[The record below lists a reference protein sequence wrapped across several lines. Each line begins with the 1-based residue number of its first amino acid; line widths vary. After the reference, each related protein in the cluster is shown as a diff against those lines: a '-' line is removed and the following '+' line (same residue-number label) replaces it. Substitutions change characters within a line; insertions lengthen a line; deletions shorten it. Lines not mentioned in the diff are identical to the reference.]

1 MKVRHSMKKG
11 IVAILSTLAGT
22 IIGIAAAKKIADKAV
37 DKASLMSDK
46 HLALF
51 LLMNRWVQAKQEGK
65 SLTDYFD
72 KHMYRSIA
80 IYGMSYAGE
89 RLMDEVKDSGITV
102 KYGIDK
108 NADAIY
114 ADIDILSPDEQLEEV
129 DAVVVTP
136 VFFIDEIEKVLAEK
150 ISCPIISLE
159 DILYDI

>member
-1 MKVRHSMKKG
+1 M
-11 IVAILSTLAGT
+11 
-22 IIGIAAAKKIADKAV
+22 
-37 DKASLMSDK
+37 
-46 HLALF
+46 
-51 LLMNRWVQAKQEGK
+51 
-65 SLTDYFD
+65 TDYFD